1 MKYCLLGGLGHDQG
15 SKTSWWSLCA
25 AALCCETRAELNK
38 CRRET
43 LWNAGCQV
51 TLGKPHV
58 QKHLRGVIF
67 GHRRSHQALL
77 LDQVGVR
84 WASHHLEFEFLKKKK
99 LAREELGREL
109 GNSFSHVVQILSSAE
124 SESTVWKLTSD
135 EGPESGGSKSAP
147 TLSWWN
153 TILLTGQFQSPDTG
167 KRLVWTGSRGHGVGS
182 APSTLLNCKC
192 YSLILSVLS
201 PTSSIIHRWWLSL
214 SFQTFEM

>member
-1 MKYCLLGGLGHDQG
+1 MMKP
-15 SKTSWWSLCA
+15 
-25 AALCCETRAELNK
+25 LCCCAL
-38 CRRET
+38 
-43 LWNAGCQV
+43 LWNSGRTQQMQAGNLVERRLSGYSGEAACPKAPQ
-51 TLGKPHV
+51 
-58 QKHLRGVIF
+58 
-67 GHRRSHQALL
+67 RSHLWAPKVSSSFIIGPGGSE
-77 LDQVGVR
+77 VGLSSSGV
-84 WASHHLEFEFLKKKK
+84 WVSKKKKK

-109 GNSFSHVVQILSSAE
+109 GNSFSHIVQISSSAE

-182 APSTLLNCKC
+182 APSTLLNSKC

-201 PTSSIIHRWWLSL
+201 PTSSIIHRRWLSL